1 MKHKSFNDGV
11 EMSTVLKHS
20 GMSAILLLTLCCIPS
35 VSAYSPIWTI
45 DGWDTTQLQEAGITV
60 KTWTHDQIGEV
71 PAIKWVEVAYDW
83 SKLGNDQDVLITL
96 RVSGENGQT
105 ISAFRA
111 EHKTG
116 DVGKLKMI
124 FAVGDENVE
133 DSFVEIIV
141 PDLLAQ
147 AANREPG
154 NPGFGG
160 YSLQLNRILQ
170 LASDAAEEKPTDEK
184 PTNEKGEQK

>member
-1 MKHKSFNDGV
+1 
-11 EMSTVLKHS
+11 MSTFLKRS
-20 GMSAILLLTLCCIPS
+20 GITATLLLTLCCIPT

-45 DGWDTTQLQEAGITV
+45 DGWDTTRLQEAGITV
-60 KTWTHDQIGEV
+60 RTWTHDQIGDV

-83 SKLGNDQDVLITL
+83 SKLGKDQDVLITL

-111 EHKTG
+111 EHKAG
-116 DVGKLKMI
+116 DVGKLKML
-124 FAVGDENVE
+124 FAVCEENVE
-133 DSFVEIIV
+133 DSFVEIVV

-147 AANREPG
+147 ATSREPG

-160 YSLQLNRILQ
+160 YSLQLKRILQ
-170 LASDAAEEKPTDEK
+170 LASDAAEAKPTDEK
-184 PTNEKGEQK
+184 VERK